1 MRADMTSPRVE
12 RIRSVLE
19 QAFLGSRVTVVDDS
33 ARHAGHAGARDGA
46 GHYVVRVESKA
57 FTGRSRLERHR
68 LVYKALAAMLP
79 REIHALNIEAVS
91 PDEVSP
97 SRTQ

>member
-1 MRADMTSPRVE
+1 M
-12 RIRSVLE
+12 LE
-19 QAFLGSRVTVVDDS
+19 EAFLGARITVVDDS

-46 GHYVVRVESKA
+46 GHFGVRIESQE

-68 LVYKALAAMLP
+68 LVYKALAEMLP
-79 REIHALNIEAVS
+79 SEIHALNIEAVS
-91 PDEVSP
+91 PDEDSP

>member
-1 MRADMTSPRVE
+1 M
-12 RIRSVLE
+12 LE
-19 QAFLGSRVTVVDDS
+19 QAFQGANVAVADDS

-46 GHYVVRVESKA
+46 GHFIVHIESQE

-68 LVYKALAAMLP
+68 LVYKALAGMLP

-91 PDEVSP
+91 PDDDSP
-97 SRTQ
+97 SRNQ

>member
-1 MRADMTSPRVE
+1 M
-12 RIRSVLE
+12 LE
-19 QAFLGSRVTVVDDS
+19 QAFTAARVTVHDDS

-46 GHYVVRVESKA
+46 GHFAVRIVSQE

-68 LVYKALAAMLP
+68 LVYQALAELLP

-91 PDEVSP
+91 PDDDNP
-97 SRTQ
+97 SRKQ

>member
-1 MRADMTSPRVE
+1 MLEHAFASARV
-12 RIRSVLE
+12 SVH
-19 QAFLGSRVTVVDDS
+19 DDS
-33 ARHAGHAGARDGA
+33 ARHAGHEGARGGA
-46 GHYVVRVESKA
+46 GHFAVKIESQE

-68 LVYKALAAMLP
+68 LVYQALAELLP

-91 PDEVSP
+91 PDDDRP

>member
-1 MRADMTSPRVE
+1 MLEKAFRGARVA
-12 RIRSVLE
+12 VL
-19 QAFLGSRVTVVDDS
+19 DDS
-33 ARHAGHAGARDGA
+33 ARHEGHAGSRGGA
-46 GHYVVRVESKA
+46 GHFVVRVESQEFA
-57 FTGRSRLERHR
+57 GRSRLERHR

-91 PDEVSP
+91 PDDDSP

>member
-1 MRADMTSPRVE
+1 MTSPRAE
-12 RIRSVLE
+12 QIKTMLD
-19 QAFLGSRVTVVDDS
+19 QAFPGARVSVTDDS

-46 GHYVVRVESKA
+46 GHFVVRIESEE

-91 PDEVSP
+91 PDDDSP